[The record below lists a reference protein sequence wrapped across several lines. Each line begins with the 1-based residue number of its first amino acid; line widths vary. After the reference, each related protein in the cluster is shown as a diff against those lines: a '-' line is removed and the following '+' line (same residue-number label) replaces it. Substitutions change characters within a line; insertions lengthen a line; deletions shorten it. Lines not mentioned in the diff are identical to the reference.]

1 VGELVVLLIWRRQC
15 LVVGRVYALFV
26 LLLDLVVENL
36 LPVGTKLAPVHLAL
50 SISFCQPSQ
59 PYSNSTDPITELGLT
74 HIASMPT
81 LSTLPIELQVMI
93 VKRAD
98 KKAVLALNSVSR
110 TLYSLVQPVLASIY
124 SSDRTFPFSEE
135 GMAALLSLSKRES
148 WAPSLQTLIIVH
160 EDIAE
165 PACCHKMLFE
175 ALRNFGAFGKLTAL
189 EISLAQYYGSFAY
202 TKSFLEKI
210 LKSALEAKLPI
221 NSIIFQ
227 LGVDPDIDHFG
238 IQRRAWTQPSLVQD
252 EFLTEVTEIW
262 ALMNALPTMAFPE
275 IGRGFRFF
283 SKGCKGTQESP
294 SVVYNPQKHSLIG
307 MHLKF
312 DDWKMVLR
320 WLPAPT
326 TLEVVTLFD
335 CDIEFRVF
343 TDLIVKPSL
352 RALSIEDVTLVRN
365 FSMAGHWQFPRLNNY
380 SWHLGMQN
388 WAAVFDGLTSRSLQ
402 LAAVK
407 LPSRQTWVPQ
417 PHSHRS
423 NLAG

>member
-1 VGELVVLLIWRRQC
+1 
-15 LVVGRVYALFV
+15 VVGRVYALFV

-93 VKRAD
+93 AKSAD
-98 KKAVLALNSVSR
+98 KKDVLALNSVSR

-124 SSDRTFPFSEE
+124 SSDRTFPFTEE
-135 GMAALLSLSKRES
+135 GMAALLSLSKRDS

-160 EDIAE
+160 EGTAE
-165 PACCHKMLFE
+165 PASCHKMLFE

-189 EISLAQYYGSFAY
+189 EISLAQYHGSFAY
-202 TKSFLEKI
+202 TKGFLEKI

-227 LGVDPDIDHFG
+227 LCVDPDIDHFG
-238 IQRRAWTQPSLVQD
+238 VQRRVWTQPSLAQD

-262 ALMNALPTMAFPE
+262 ALMNALHTMSFPE

-283 SKGCKGTQESP
+283 RKGCKGTQESP
-294 SVVYNPQKHSLIG
+294 LVVYNP
-307 MHLKF
+307 
-312 DDWKMVLR
+312 
-320 WLPAPT
+320 
-326 TLEVVTLFD
+326 
-335 CDIEFRVF
+335 
-343 TDLIVKPSL
+343 
-352 RALSIEDVTLVRN
+352 
-365 FSMAGHWQFPRLNNY
+365 
-380 SWHLGMQN
+380 
-388 WAAVFDGLTSRSLQ
+388 
-402 LAAVK
+402 
-407 LPSRQTWVPQ
+407 
-417 PHSHRS
+417 
-423 NLAG
+423 

>member
-135 GMAALLSLSKRES
+135 GMAALLS
-148 WAPSLQTLIIVH
+148 P
-160 EDIAE
+160 
-165 PACCHKMLFE
+165 KMLFE